1 MNETAN
7 RARAVVD
14 LAAVRANVR
23 ALRDRAPGA
32 ELMAVVKSDGYG
44 HGAVPCARAA
54 REAGAAWLGTALPEE
69 ALALRAAG
77 DTGRLM
83 CWLWTP
89 GGPWR
94 RVVEQD
100 IDVSVSGLWAL
111 REVTAAARAA
121 GRTARV
127 QLKIDTGLGRNGCP
141 PADWPELTAA
151 AGAAEAAGALRVTG
165 VWSHFA
171 CADEPGHPSITA
183 QLDVFRQALR
193 TAESAGLRPE
203 VRHIANTPATL
214 TLPEAHFDLVRTG
227 IGIYGISPSPEVGTP
242 EDFGLRPAMTLEAAL
257 ASVKRVPGGHGVSY
271 GHRYLTPGET
281 TLALV
286 PLGYADGIPRH
297 ASGTGP
303 VLVAG
308 KWRTVAGRIAMD
320 QFVVDLGGDSAEVG
334 DLAVLFGPGD
344 RGEPTAED
352 WGRAAGTIGYEIV
365 TRIGTRVPRVYVDS
379 ERDGGVFGVH
389 GAEEAHEAHEAH
401 AAHEENGTA
410 AGTAAETESAAN
422 SATDLAV
429 NSATSTA
436 ISTAP
441 TTATTNASDTATAGT
456 ADGDTALTGGT
467 A

>member
-1 MNETAN
+1 MNETAK

-14 LAAVRANVR
+14 LAAVRSNVQ
-23 ALRDRAPGA
+23 ALRACAPRA

-44 HGAVPCARAA
+44 HGAVRCGRAA
-54 REAGAAWLGTALPEE
+54 REAGADWLGTALPEE
-69 ALALRAAG
+69 AFALRAAG

-94 RVVEQD
+94 KAVELD

-111 REVTAAARAA
+111 HEVTAAARAC

-127 QLKIDTGLGRNGCP
+127 QLKVDTGLGRNGCQ

-151 AGAAEAAGALRVTG
+151 ARAAEAEGAVSVTG

-171 CADEPGHPSITA
+171 CADEPGHPSIA
-183 QLDVFRQALR
+183 VQLAAFHDALK
-193 TAESAGLRPE
+193 TAEAAGLRPE
-203 VRHIANTPATL
+203 VRHLANTPATL
-214 TLPEAHFDLVRTG
+214 TLPEAHFDLVRAG
-227 IGIYGISPSPEVGTP
+227 IGVYGLSPSPEVGTSR
-242 EDFGLRPAMTLEAAL
+242 DFGLRPAMTLEAAL
-257 ASVKRVPGGHGVSY
+257 ASVKQVPGGHGVSY
-271 GHRYLTPGET
+271 GYAYTTPGET

-286 PLGYADGIPRH
+286 PLGYADGVPRH

-320 QFVVDLGGDSAEVG
+320 QFVVDLGGDSAAAG
-334 DLAVLFGPGD
+334 DRAVLFGPGD

-352 WGRAAGTIGYEIV
+352 WARAAGTIGYEIV

-379 ERDGGVFGVH
+379 GIGNGAAE
-389 GAEEAHEAHEAH
+389 AEEAE
-401 AAHEENGTA
+401 
-410 AGTAAETESAAN
+410 
-422 SATDLAV
+422 
-429 NSATSTA
+429 
-436 ISTAP
+436 
-441 TTATTNASDTATAGT
+441 
-456 ADGDTALTGGT
+456 GDSALTGGT